1 MTANSEHKGE
11 DFNPSPKDME
21 EVSSVAAG
29 KSDHVGLPSH
39 EATNDEAAKYADM
52 FNNGETYSRS
62 EWVKLRWKLDL
73 RLVPLLWFNIT
84 LGAMDKITT
93 STAALYGF
101 RADTGLSGD
110 RYSWV
115 GSAFYVSLHPPIS
128 VLFEAMIA
136 YGYRV

>member
-1 MTANSEHKGE
+1 MTANTEYKGE
-11 DFNPSPKDME
+11 DSNSSPKDMA
-21 EVSSVAAG
+21 EVSSVAVG
-29 KSDHVGLPSH
+29 KADHFGIPSH

-115 GSAFYVSLHPPIS
+115 GSVFYVSLHPPIFLLLELLVINGQPS
-128 VLFEAMIA
+128 
-136 YGYRV
+136 